1 MCWVGEST
9 ALAPNICL
17 KCTEGVGVRYWNGTA
32 MTANLESNLY
42 FVSQVQPLTFATRVI
57 AFSVLLQTFLF
68 ITLGTIA
75 DYGAWRYRMLLS
87 ATLIGG
93 LLTMSIMLISKYE
106 DYQVLGVIVLVSNA
120 CWGLSNVFY
129 NSYIPVL
136 VDTHEEVIESANDFA
151 LRDEIS
157 SFISSAG
164 SLCGYVSGLTLVIIV
179 LVLLV
184 LLPGDDINAKYRL
197 CIFLAG
203 LWWIVWSAWP
213 FARLRTHTELSRR
226 REPGEIIIFA
236 GWISFFKKI
245 VEVRQYPETFKFLI
259 AWFVYSDTYNTVAA
273 MGILVLQDRLCM
285 AGIDMGILLI
295 IVLICAGFGN
305 FFSWSLK
312 GYFRLTSK
320 FMISACLSVYL
331 LIALLMTIGA

>member
-1 MCWVGEST
+1 
-9 ALAPNICL
+9 
-17 KCTEGVGVRYWNGTA
+17 
-32 MTANLESNLY
+32 LY
-42 FVSQVQPLTFATRVI
+42 FVSQVQPLTLATRVI

-75 DYGAWRYRMLLS
+75 DYGAWRYRMWLS

-93 LLTMSIMLISKYE
+93 LLTMSIMLISKYQ
-106 DYQVLGVIVLVSNA
+106 DYQALGIIVLVSNA

-136 VDTHEEVIESANDFA
+136 VDTHEEVIESPNDFA

-164 SLCGYVSGLTLVIIV
+164 SLCGYVSGLTLVLIV
-179 LVLLV
+179 LGLLV
-184 LLPGDDINAKYRL
+184 LIPGDDINAKYRL

-213 FARLRTHTELSRR
+213 FARLRTHTELSRS
-226 REPGEIIIFA
+226 PGPSEIVIFS

-245 VEVRQYPETFKFLI
+245 VEVRQYPETFRFLI

-273 MGILVLQDRLCM
+273 MGILILQDRLCM

-305 FFSWSLK
+305 FFSWSFK
-312 GYFRLTSK
+312 EYFRLTSK
-320 FMISACLSVYL
+320 FMIASCLSVYL
-331 LIALLMTIGA
+331 FIAFLMTLGA